1 MDSLN
6 HDKQACVIED
16 FISTS
21 RYLDDLLDIGNHYF
35 EGMVKQMNS
44 PELQLNKK
52 QQIYRSSLFRLTF
65 LAVLFMVYKSG
76 LPVSN
81 NVADFNAPNKCLT
94 AKPLKLGYR
103 YHKFRKRFS
112 NFIADIMN

>member
-52 QQIYRSSLFRLTF
+52 KKHRYRSPLFRLTF
-65 LAVLFMVYKSG
+65 LAVLLMVYKSG
-76 LPVSN
+76 LPESPIMLRTSTRQI
-81 NVADFNAPNKCLT
+81 NA
-94 AKPLKLGYR
+94 
-103 YHKFRKRFS
+103 
-112 NFIADIMN
+112 